1 MSHILRPL
9 SDSSFSFP
17 DAIGGVP
24 RCLLVL
30 DSAVRKVLTDF
41 WEDGART
48 RARDLAASLL
58 TGCRECGFRE
68 SSGLLRSLLA
78 LLSMSVDSTA
88 GIQMSL
94 AERLLDLVGLLK
106 ERARVSRN

>member
-1 MSHILRPL
+1 MSHILRPP
-9 SDSSFSFP
+9 SDSAFSFS

-41 WEDGART
+41 WEDAART
-48 RARDLAASLL
+48 RALNLASSLL

-68 SSGLLRSLLA
+68 SSGLLRSMIS
-78 LLSMSVDSTA
+78 LLSMPTDSTA

-106 ERARVSRN
+106 ERSRVSRN

>member
-1 MSHILRPL
+1 MSHILRPP
-9 SDSSFSFP
+9 SDSAFSFT
-17 DAIGGVP
+17 DAVGGVP

-48 RARDLAASLL
+48 RARNLACSLL
-58 TGCRECGFRE
+58 TGCRDCGFRE
-68 SSGLLRSLLA
+68 SSGLLRSMVS
-78 LLSMSVDSTA
+78 LLSISADSTA

-94 AERLLDLVGLLK
+94 AEKLLDLLGLLK
-106 ERARVSRN
+106 ERSRISRN